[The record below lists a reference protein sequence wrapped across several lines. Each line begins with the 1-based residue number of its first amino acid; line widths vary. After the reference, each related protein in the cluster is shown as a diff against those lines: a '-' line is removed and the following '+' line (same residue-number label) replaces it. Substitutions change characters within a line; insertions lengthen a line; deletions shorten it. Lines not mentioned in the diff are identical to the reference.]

1 MWQKTLEKDNYVYSR
16 LLQSIYL
23 LTYRL
28 SVLESRIKLA
38 LRLGWVLAEVYGR
51 MTQPNIRWQTMFSKP
66 SVYPV
71 SRLFLSTRQPNNGE
85 ALYVDL
91 QLLIYLVEK
100 LYPPVNNSSEYKL
113 YNDSRLPKSISDFVE
128 QINAKML
135 NHENAKMLNHENDSV
150 VPSSNTFH
158 DLNHWSKQ
166 IWAVMSA
173 EDTRLADA
181 ATLGA
186 GLADTYWQW
195 RLQKNNPKKE
205 QKWEKLLSRER
216 MLMMIKRLRQVED
229 YLPGHTGATL
239 RHSIWEWSRS
249 VSIIRKNTDYKFDQN
264 NEEEI
269 KNNLKKQ
276 LDIWEDLIFD
286 RPIEYYL
293 RYRDVLFIR
302 VSTFISYIII
312 VFSCTVIVCLVVY
325 SLFLILNFSLSYY
338 ESLIQ
343 KLFNGINSF
352 ENQIKLATSLIAVFA
367 FISSQFTKTY
377 KLASQLYSNIYEW
390 FLLQKLIQRT
400 FYSWNGNSKLIY
412 KVIWK
417 QIWVGNK

>member
-1 MWQKTLEKDNYVYSR
+1 L
-16 LLQSIYL
+16 SI
-23 LTYRL
+23 
-28 SVLESRIKLA
+28 LESRIKLA

-51 MTQPNIRWQTMFSKP
+51 MTQPNIRWKTMFSKP
-66 SVYPV
+66 NIYPV

-91 QLLIYLVEK
+91 QLLTYLAEK
-100 LYPPVNNSSEYKL
+100 LYPPVNNSPEYKL
-113 YNDSRLPKSISDFVE
+113 YNDCRLPKSVSDFVE
-128 QINAKML
+128 QINAVML
-135 NHENAKMLNHENDSV
+135 NHENNSV
-150 VPSSNTFH
+150 VPSSSTFY

-173 EDTRLADA
+173 EDARLADA

-229 YLPGHTGATL
+229 DLPRHTGATL

-249 VSIIRKNTDYKFDQN
+249 VSIIRKNQNSQVDQN
-264 NEEEI
+264 NEEKI
-269 KNNLKKQ
+269 KTNLKKQ

-293 RYRDVLFIR
+293 RYTDILFIR
-302 VSTFISYIII
+302 VSTFISYI
-312 VFSCTVIVCLVVY
+312 
-325 SLFLILNFSLSYY
+325 
-338 ESLIQ
+338 
-343 KLFNGINSF
+343 
-352 ENQIKLATSLIAVFA
+352 AD
-367 FISSQFTKTY
+367 
-377 KLASQLYSNIYEW
+377 SN
-390 FLLQKLIQRT
+390 LKCNT
-400 FYSWNGNSKLIY
+400 
-412 KVIWK
+412 
-417 QIWVGNK
+417 

>member
-312 VFSCTVIVCLVVY
+312 VFSCTVIVCLVLV
-325 SLFLILNFSLSYY
+325 S
-338 ESLIQ
+338 
-343 KLFNGINSF
+343 
-352 ENQIKLATSLIAVFA
+352 
-367 FISSQFTKTY
+367 
-377 KLASQLYSNIYEW
+377 
-390 FLLQKLIQRT
+390 
-400 FYSWNGNSKLIY
+400 
-412 KVIWK
+412 
-417 QIWVGNK
+417 

>member
-1 MWQKTLEKDNYVYSR
+1 L
-16 LLQSIYL
+16 SI
-23 LTYRL
+23 
-28 SVLESRIKLA
+28 LESRIKLA

-51 MTQPNIRWQTMFSKP
+51 MTQPNIRWKTMFSKP
-66 SVYPV
+66 NIYPV

-91 QLLIYLVEK
+91 QLLTYLAEK
-100 LYPPVNNSSEYKL
+100 LYPPVNNSPEYKL
-113 YNDSRLPKSISDFVE
+113 YNDCRLPKSVSDFVE
-128 QINAKML
+128 QINAVML
-135 NHENAKMLNHENDSV
+135 NHENNSV
-150 VPSSNTFH
+150 VPSSSTFY

-173 EDTRLADA
+173 EDARLADA

-229 YLPGHTGATL
+229 DLPRHTGATL

-249 VSIIRKNTDYKFDQN
+249 VSIIRKNQNSQVDQN
-264 NEEEI
+264 NEEKI
-269 KNNLKKQ
+269 KTNLKKQ

-293 RYRDVLFIR
+293 RYTDILFIR
-302 VSTFISYIII
+302 VSTFISYIITI
-312 VFSCTVIVCLVVY
+312 FSCTVIICLAVY
-325 SLFLILNFSLSYY
+325 SLFLLLNFSLSYY
-338 ESLIQ
+338 ENLLQSW
-343 KLFNGINSF
+343 FNGINSF
-352 ENQIKLATSLIAVFA
+352 DAQIKLVTSLIAVFA
-367 FISSQFTKTY
+367 FIGSQFEKTY
-377 KLASQLYSNIYEW
+377 KLVSQLYSNIYKW

-400 FYSWNGNSKLIY
+400 FYSWDGNSKSIY

-417 QIWVGNK
+417 QIWAGNK